1 MTHVSLSDCLILI
14 LFLFIFQIQK
24 NDERNG
30 KNVECSC
37 NFIIWSDDCICHCF
51 SLEFRFCSSQI
62 SSILGKISCHRHV
75 LRFSTNAQKYV
86 KQHQTLNSL
95 FGILFKRGV
104 IVQMSRRPSPSF
116 PQCRIS
122 EILNLWCGLVSTS
135 SFSRKTENM
144 ASFCVLQMM
153 STHD

>member
-14 LFLFIFQIQK
+14 HFYLFFRFRRTTKEMAKTSNAAASATLFYLVRRLYLPLFLSGISFLF
-24 NDERNG
+24 
-30 KNVECSC
+30 
-37 NFIIWSDDCICHCF
+37 
-51 SLEFRFCSSQI
+51 LTQI

-104 IVQMSRRPSPSF
+104 IVQMSRR
-116 PQCRIS
+116 RRTIS
-122 EILNLWCGLVSTS
+122 HNAAYPKSLIYGVDL
-135 SFSRKTENM
+135 
-144 ASFCVLQMM
+144 
-153 STHD
+153 